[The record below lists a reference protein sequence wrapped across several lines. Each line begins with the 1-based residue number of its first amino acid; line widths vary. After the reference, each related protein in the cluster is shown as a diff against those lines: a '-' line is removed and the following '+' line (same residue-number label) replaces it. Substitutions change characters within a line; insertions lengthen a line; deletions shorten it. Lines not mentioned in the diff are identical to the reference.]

1 MIVRRAA
8 LLSRGRL
15 GALYDNGYARQS
27 LARRGRLGAAQR
39 LCTTDAMVREM
50 NQEMADLFGTPPT
63 MGGPSAA
70 PAPAAAPVQAAT
82 PQPAAHAAAAAAR
95 ITPPAHPDA
104 EAALHS
110 KIAWASRLLD
120 ESDDVE
126 RCTALARC
134 IFECARAES
143 ALRGHAPS

>member
-27 LARRGRLGAAQR
+27 LARRGRLGAAHR

-70 PAPAAAPVQAAT
+70 PARELFESLVGPVSALHAQLAAAYRCKGQA
-82 PQPAAHAAAAAAR
+82 
-95 ITPPAHPDA
+95 
-104 EAALHS
+104 
-110 KIAWASRLLD
+110 
-120 ESDDVE
+120 
-126 RCTALARC
+126 
-134 IFECARAES
+134 EC
-143 ALRGHAPS
+143 P

>member
-1 MIVRRAA
+1 MIVRRAT

-15 GALYDNGYARQS
+15 GALHKGCARQS
-27 LARRGRLGAAQR
+27 LARRDRF
-39 LCTTDAMVREM
+39 CTTDAMVREM

-95 ITPPAHPDA
+95 ITPPAHPAA
-104 EAALHS
+104 EAALQS

-143 ALRGHAPS
+143 ALRAPS

>member
-27 LARRGRLGAAQR
+27 LARRGRLGAAHR

-70 PAPAAAPVQAAT
+70 PAPAAA
-82 PQPAAHAAAAAAR
+82 AR
-95 ITPPAHPDA
+95 ITQHPDA

-143 ALRGHAPS
+143 ALRGHPPS

>member
-27 LARRGRLGAAQR
+27 VARRGRLGAAHR

-70 PAPAAAPVQAAT
+70 PAPAAPVQAGT

-143 ALRGHAPS
+143 ALRAPS

>member
-27 LARRGRLGAAQR
+27 VGRLGRLGAAQR

-50 NQEMADLFGTPPT
+50 NQEMADLFGTPL
-63 MGGPSAA
+63 GGPSAA

-82 PQPAAHAAAAAAR
+82 PQPPAPAVAAAAR
-95 ITPPAHPDA
+95 ITQPAHPDA

-143 ALRGHAPS
+143 ALRGHPPS

>member
-1 MIVRRAA
+1 MIFRRAA

-70 PAPAAAPVQAAT
+70 PAPAVQAAA
-82 PQPAAHAAAAAAR
+82 PQPAAQAAAAAAR
-95 ITPPAHPDA
+95 ITPPAHPAA
-104 EAALHS
+104 EAALQS

-143 ALRGHAPS
+143 ALRGHPPS

>member
-70 PAPAAAPVQAAT
+70 PAPAAAPVQAAA
-82 PQPAAHAAAAAAR
+82 PQPAAPSAAPVR
-95 ITPPAHPDA
+95 IKQPAHPAA
-104 EAALHS
+104 EAALQS